1 MLVDSLAKTAFVR
14 AECGG
19 EKTRLL
25 EQSRRAA
32 VAVVE
37 ALDQQRLESIDA
49 LTLPPELIVETHHL
63 GDKTGTHVERRHD
76 PGGHGFISR
85 RVKHDL
91 AVPRRQPPRRR
102 RQTRVKAVVELVP
115 CDELRRRTPERT
127 LELAGGASRRND
139 DGSRWEQVVR
149 GVCGETGD
157 RASKRVQVGD
167 AHEPRPAGSDH

>member
-1 MLVDSLAKTAFVR
+1 MLVDSLTKTALVN
-14 AECGG
+14 AECSS

-25 EQSRRAA
+25 EQARRTA

-63 GDKTGTHVERRHD
+63 GDETRTHLERRHN

-91 AVPRRQPPRRR
+91 AVPRRQPAWRRS
-102 RQTRVKAVVELVP
+102 QACVKAVVELVP
-115 CDELRRRTPERT
+115 RDELRRRTAERT
-127 LELAGGASRRND
+127 LELAGGPSRRHND
-139 DGSRWEQVVR
+139 GGRREQVVR
-149 GVCGETGD
+149 GVCGKGGD
-157 RASKRVQVGD
+157 RASKRVQVWD
-167 AHEPRPAGSDH
+167 AHEPRPARRDH